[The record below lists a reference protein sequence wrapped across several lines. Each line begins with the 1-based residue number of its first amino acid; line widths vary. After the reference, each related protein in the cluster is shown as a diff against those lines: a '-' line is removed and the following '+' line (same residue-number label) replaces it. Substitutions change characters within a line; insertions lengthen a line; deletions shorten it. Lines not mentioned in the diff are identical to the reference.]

1 DGARGGCVTLSDIY
15 EADDDDNV
23 LNKPGQEATGRWLL
37 TTDLYVLDGI
47 ILMVWGSE
55 SYGDADVLRLESTDA
70 NYINLRGYGGSLSF
84 AHTVVTSWD
93 THAGTVREEYE
104 GGRSY
109 ISCVSEILDG
119 EDCEGNAKND
129 MGECRM

>member
-1 DGARGGCVTLSDIY
+1 MKNFQYACVSLFPRSVQICVGAELWPLGYSAVVI
-15 EADDDDNV
+15 V
-23 LNKPGQEATGRWLL
+23 LLFHPLVYIV
-37 TTDLYVLDGI
+37 DLDRTR
-47 ILMVWGSE
+47 SQ
-55 SYGDADVLRLESTDA
+55 
-70 NYINLRGYGGSLSF
+70 
-84 AHTVVTSWD
+84 VTSWD

-129 MGECRM
+129 MGECRMVRFRFEVSRTAMVIVVKVSQQPRR

>member
-1 DGARGGCVTLSDIY
+1 MVKRSDGARGGCVTLSDIY
-15 EADDDDNV
+15 EAGLTANGISGGNLYILDDDDNV

-84 AHTVVTSWD
+84 AHTVVSLLF
-93 THAGTVREEYE
+93 
-104 GGRSY
+104 S
-109 ISCVSEILDG
+109 
-119 EDCEGNAKND
+119 
-129 MGECRM
+129 